1 MKHRVNVVCSVHVG
15 CMYSCVVI
23 DAWTLMVLVYL
34 FMTCNQEPGL
44 NTRQVI
50 TLING
55 IKLCKETLVKG
66 KYRIFQGSR
75 SCSLYY
81 SFFLRF
87 KLSITQHRI
96 ENYHDRTTGGGEL
109 NLYT

>member
-1 MKHRVNVVCSVHVG
+1 
-15 CMYSCVVI
+15 MYSSVVI

-34 FMTCNQEPGL
+34 FMNSNQEPGI

-66 KYRIFQGSR
+66 KYRIFQGSNHVP
-75 SCSLYY
+75 CTIP
-81 SFFLRF
+81 SFC
-87 KLSITQHRI
+87 
-96 ENYHDRTTGGGEL
+96 GL
-109 NLYT
+109 NSR